1 MPKPPAKRTRATA
14 RTTNAQSPAKAST
27 KLAAKT
33 STKQAAKHAATR
45 PAKHS
50 PTRVAKNTARKSVTP
65 SSPTGAR
72 SDQSV
77 VRDVRFALPD
87 GSIVQWDGVADEQLL
102 VANEFQRVAMQWTY
116 IVRNRRRWAEREV
129 SVNEQA
135 DRARQFLQR
144 LGMSESA
151 RERLAFAGH
160 VEVVIPWTSEAIGW
174 ELRIMPWEYVL
185 SAGTRDLRRGVGLS
199 VVRRLDVGGSLRQ
212 LSEQPCALYV
222 QSAVGELADAFD
234 FSAERR
240 MVQSALAGEQ
250 FHECINPTLDELA
263 QAVAVHR
270 PEIVHLAGFDTHQG
284 LALMNDGSA
293 GKVLDGYLLRGA
305 TGAVEAV
312 SAQQIAKALTCGTA
326 KPALVTLNL
335 HNSAG
340 RIAPMLISEG
350 IGAALAFQD
359 TFDDALAELFFS
371 SFYHALSMA
380 DGDLVLA
387 FDLAWAEMREQP
399 RSVQGSGLALW
410 SGTPLL
416 APAVSSTPTTRSQI
430 DDVIA
435 KERAQVLDPASITD
449 LAEVVKV
456 TVEPFTEVNYSLLH
470 NNRGLFKEFSIRKL
484 KPGRLERIEVN
495 VELHAGSDSYP
506 YRRTLTLSEQ
516 FIDLNELVRVPLTSV
531 LSRSRGEAMRT
542 SLYVEVLWGPP
553 GSTRELYRDTTR
565 VTLLPADQW
574 RDDDTDRMWL
584 PSFVLPRD
592 PAVSRIIDQAQRYLM
607 ALRDDPTAG
616 FDGYQSI
623 DARAG
628 DPYECVDLQVQ
639 AIWSAILYDCRLAY
653 VNPPPTYSIASQRV
667 RTPSEIL
674 ASGRGTCLD
683 LTLLLAACCEYVEIY
698 PVVFLLAGHAFPGYW
713 RSADAHAAFG
723 KVALTDTEV
732 GVTGDD
738 ERLTRAT
745 GQREAWHL
753 PAAMWPE
760 VIQQVRSGALVPLES
775 VWLTSHKGFAD
786 AVDAGYENLKSRDE
800 FDALLDVLLARGRD
814 VTPLP
819 IREEP
824 S

>member
-1 MPKPPAKRTRATA
+1 MPKPPIKRTRAAA
-14 RTTNAQSPAKAST
+14 RSPV
-27 KLAAKT
+27 
-33 STKQAAKHAATR
+33 
-45 PAKHS
+45 PP
-50 PTRVAKNTARKSVTP
+50 PTRT
-65 SSPTGAR
+65 
-72 SDQSV
+72 DLSV

-87 GSIVQWDGVADEQLL
+87 GSVLQWDVAADQQLL

-135 DRARQFLQR
+135 DRARQLLQR

-160 VEVVIPWTSEAIGW
+160 VEVVIPWTNEAIGW

-199 VVRRLDVGGSLRQ
+199 VVRRLDVGGTART
-212 LSEQPCALYV
+212 LSEQPRALYV
-222 QSAVGELADAFD
+222 QSAVGGLADVFD

-240 MVQSALAGEQ
+240 MVQSALAGER

-263 QAVAVHR
+263 RAVETHR

-284 LALMNDGSA
+284 LALLNDASTET
-293 GKVLDGYLLRGA
+293 VLDGYLLRGT

-312 SAQQIAKALTCGTA
+312 SAQQIATALTGGAA

-340 RIAPMLISEG
+340 RIAPMLISAG

-416 APAVSSTPTTRSQI
+416 APAVSSTTSTRSHI
-430 DDVIA
+430 DQVIA
-435 KERAQVLDPASITD
+435 KERAQVLDPATITD
-449 LAEVVKV
+449 LSEIV
-456 TVEPFTEVNYSLLH
+456 TVTVDPLSEINYSLLH

-495 VELHAGSDSYP
+495 VELHVGSDSYP
-506 YRRTLTLSEQ
+506 YRRTFTLSEQ
-516 FIDLNELVRVPLTSV
+516 FIDLNELVRVPLTSA

-592 PAVSRIIDQAQRYLM
+592 PAVSGIIDQAQRYLM

-616 FDGYQSI
+616 FNGYQRI
-623 DARAG
+623 DSTAGEPHAR
-628 DPYECVDLQVQ
+628 VDLQVQ
-639 AIWSAILYDCRLAY
+639 AIWSAILYDCRLSY

-667 RTPSEIL
+667 RTPSVML
-674 ASGRGTCLD
+674 SSGRGTCLD
-683 LTLLLAACCEYVEIY
+683 LTLLLAACCEYIEIY

-723 KVALTDTEV
+723 KVAISDPEV
-732 GVTGDD
+732 GIVGEEDGV
-738 ERLTRAT
+738 TRAT

-753 PAAMWPE
+753 PTAMWPE
-760 VIQQVRSGALVPLES
+760 VIQQVRSGALVPLET
-775 VWLTSHKGFAD
+775 VGLTSHKGFAA
-786 AVDAGYENLKSRDE
+786 AVTAGYDNLKSRDA
-800 FDALLDVLLARGRD
+800 FDSLLDVRLARGRD

-819 IREEP
+819 IREDT